1 MSKVCPLGFLTKGRM
16 KPTTKLITHF
26 LIIIPFCSNHSTLW
40 LCVVMY
46 LYLHAFLTPFVVY
59 CLLNLCLAT
68 RVRSFQ
74 AANPSFFL
82 LFFLLLVVLT
92 LRIVTFSRTEP
103 RMLLLQRHCIHS
115 SSTLVRSNEGV
126 FAIKC
131 SHLFPSYLGG
141 NESLWPIK
149 PFDSSKICLQFC
161 IKPLPLLHAWY
172 DRNYL
177 LAFCIE

>member
-16 KPTTKLITHF
+16 KPSTKLITHF

-82 LFFLLLVVLT
+82 LLFLLLT

-126 FAIKC
+126 FCDKM
-131 SHLFPSYLGG
+131 FPFVSELLGG
-141 NESLWPIK
+141 KWKFMANKTIWFEQDLFAVLYQTSSLVA
-149 PFDSSKICLQFC
+149 CL
-161 IKPLPLLHAWY
+161 I
-172 DRNYL
+172 R
-177 LAFCIE
+177 

>member
-1 MSKVCPLGFLTKGRM
+1 MCCDVFVFTCILNPLCSLLFIEPLPCYTRTLLSGGKSIFL
-16 KPTTKLITHF
+16 
-26 LIIIPFCSNHSTLW
+26 S
-40 LCVVMY
+40 
-46 LYLHAFLTPFVVY
+46 
-59 CLLNLCLAT
+59 
-68 RVRSFQ
+68 SF
-74 AANPSFFL
+74 
-82 LFFLLLVVLT
+82 FFLLLVVLT

-161 IKPLPLLHAWY
+161 IKPLPLLHA
-172 DRNYL
+172 
-177 LAFCIE
+177 

>member
-1 MSKVCPLGFLTKGRM
+1 M
-16 KPTTKLITHF
+16 KPSTKLITHF
-26 LIIIPFCSNHSTLW
+26 LVIIPFCSNHSTLW

-82 LFFLLLVVLT
+82 LFFCCWLCSHCELLRLVVQNRVCYCFKDT
-92 LRIVTFSRTEP
+92 AFTVRQ
-103 RMLLLQRHCIHS
+103 LQCDQMK
-115 SSTLVRSNEGV
+115 VF

-161 IKPLPLLHAWY
+161 IKPLPLLHA
-172 DRNYL
+172 
-177 LAFCIE
+177 

>member
-82 LFFLLLVVLT
+82 LFFVVGCAH
-92 LRIVTFSRTEP
+92 IANCYVSRTEP

-161 IKPLPLLHAWY
+161 IKHPPVLHAWY